1 MLFATIGCSGILY
14 ILYRKKYN
22 EYITDLITN
31 NKIDD
36 IIRLKDEDLEYLYKQ
51 TDDATKVKQLKLK
64 VEEYRNLQKQEYE
77 LKMKKIAN
85 EFDIQTILKY
95 EGNDL
100 YTIFKYLTPEQLTII
115 HVIKSLEERKKEF
128 RILHRDNMYLLN
140 K

>member
-22 EYITDLITN
+22 EYLRDLITN
-31 NKIDD
+31 DKIDD
-36 IIRLKDEDLEYLYKQ
+36 IVRLSDEDLDYLYKQ
-51 TDDATKVKQLKLK
+51 IDDATKVKELKLK

-77 LKMKKIAN
+77 LKMKKIAD
-85 EFDIQTILKY
+85 EFDIQTILTY

-100 YTIFKYLTPEQLTII
+100 YTIFKYLSPDKLTII
-115 HVIKSLEERKKEF
+115 HVIKSLEERRKEF